1 MEIAKSQTTMKLNWL
16 YWIKTAGYYELNVPR
31 KAIGNFVSSNIEA
44 HNMWKRSFYN
54 NNWQGSKAVLV
65 GRPFNGSRKS

>member
-44 HNMWKRSFYN
+44 HNM
-54 NNWQGSKAVLV
+54 
-65 GRPFNGSRKS
+65 